1 MNLAQRIR
9 QARKEKQLSQTQ
21 LASILGVSRGACGQ
35 WEAGIS
41 SPSSKRMESLVKS
54 LGVNFEWL
62 TTGRGE
68 APVSNEIANQQ
79 LSSQTSLM
87 PEDLQAFNLWIL
99 KLPEDEQRPILK
111 MLNNIQ
117 QICTPKA
124 QSCK

>member
-99 KLPEDEQRPILK
+99 KLPEDEQRHTFI
-111 MLNNIQ
+111 
-117 QICTPKA
+117 
-124 QSCK
+124 